1 MQQLYSAT
9 TLWHRGRSAHFFSVN
24 YITLIRNYVTS
35 LERMRGIFVT
45 DKTMKEMATVKD
57 RKLTKA
63 TFPVEGMTCASCAN
77 SIQSMLNA
85 RDGVAEANVN
95 FAGKTLQVAYDAQ
108 EVNPVQLRETVQEI
122 GFDILIEETTQ
133 EELEERQAKSLAALK
148 RKTIIASILAF
159 PVFVLGMFFH
169 DTFAWG
175 NWAMLI
181 LTTPILLWAGQRFF
195 TGAWAQAR
203 HGRANMDTLVALST
217 GIAYVFS
224 VFNTVYPEFFLSR
237 GLMPHVY
244 FEAVAVIIAF
254 ILLGKYLEEN
264 AKDRSSSAIKKLMGL
279 QPKTVRVLRNDT
291 QMELKI
297 EEVQL
302 GDRVVLLP
310 GERVPVD
317 GEVASG
323 STYVDESM
331 LSGEPL
337 PVQKNPGDLLYAGT
351 INQKGSVQLIAQ
363 KTGGETM
370 LAHII
375 KLVQEAQG
383 SKAPVQKLVDKIAG
397 IFVPIVLVIAL
408 LTFAAWMMFG
418 GQVYLTEALLSTI
431 SVLVIACPCALG
443 LATPTAIM
451 VGVGRG
457 AENGILIKDAESLEH
472 AHKVNAVILD
482 KTGTITLGKPSVT
495 DVVWAQD
502 TPEQAQLETLF
513 FSMEAQSEHPIAQAI
528 YTFYK
533 EQGRQAVQPDSFNS
547 LTGLGIEATFAGKH
561 YLAGNEKLLRQQGV
575 ELPEYLL
582 QAAKALQ
589 DDAKTAIFFADAA
602 QALAVF
608 AVSDPIKPAA
618 AEGINALHEA
628 GLEVYMLT
636 GDNRQTAEA
645 VSRQVGID
653 HFQAELLPNDKAEF
667 VKKLQAEGKVVA
679 MVGDGIN
686 DAQALA
692 TADVSIAMGQG
703 TDVAM
708 EVAGI
713 TLMRSDLTQVA
724 RAVKLSRATVQ
735 TIHQNL
741 FWAFFYNVICIPVA
755 AGVLFPFTGFL
766 LSPMIAGA
774 AMALSSVSV
783 VTNSL
788 RLRGKKL

>member
-1 MQQLYSAT
+1 M
-9 TLWHRGRSAHFFSVN
+9 GR
-24 YITLIRNYVTS
+24 
-35 LERMRGIFVT
+35 IFVI

-57 RKLTKA
+57 KKFTKA

-77 SIQSMLNA
+77 SIQSML
-85 RDGVAEANVN
+85 RTREGVAEADVN
-95 FAGKTLQVAYDAQ
+95 FAGKTLQVAYDER
-108 EVNPVQLRETVQEI
+108 EVSPAQLRETVQEI
-122 GFDILIEETTQ
+122 GFDILIEEKTQ
-133 EELEERQAKSLAALK
+133 EELEERQAQALAKLK
-148 RKTIIASILAF
+148 RKTIIAGVLAL

-169 DTFAWG
+169 SAFAWG

-181 LTTPILLWAGQRFF
+181 LTAPVLLWAGQRFF
-195 TGAWAQAR
+195 VGAWLQAK
-203 HGRANMDTLVALST
+203 HFRANMDTLVALST
-217 GIAYVFS
+217 GIAFVFS
-224 VFNTVYPEFFLSR
+224 VFNTVYPEFFISR

-244 FEAVAVIIAF
+244 YEAVAVIIAF

-279 QPKTVRVLRNDT
+279 QPKTVRVLRGNT
-291 QMELKI
+291 EMKLKV

-317 GEVASG
+317 GEVAAG

-337 PVQKNPGDLLYAGT
+337 PVQKNPGDTLYAGT
-351 INQKGSVQLIAQ
+351 INQKGSVQLVAQ

-375 KLVQEAQG
+375 RLVQEAQG

-397 IFVPIVLVIAL
+397 IFVPVVLVIAL
-408 LTFAAWMMFG
+408 LTLAAWLVFG
-418 GQVYLTEALLSTI
+418 GEAYLTEALLSTI

-502 TPEQAQLETLF
+502 MAAKEQLETLF

-528 YTFYK
+528 YNFYK
-533 EQGRQAVQPDSFNS
+533 EKGQQATPLDSFNS
-547 LTGLGIEATFAGKH
+547 LTGLGIEATYNGER

-575 ELPEYLL
+575 ALPEHLL
-582 QAAKALQ
+582 QAARQLQ
-589 DDAKTAIFFADAA
+589 EDAKTAIFFADGA

-618 AEGINALHEA
+618 AEGIKAMQEA
-628 GLEVYMLT
+628 GLEIYMLT

-645 VSRQVGID
+645 VARQVAVA
-653 HFQAELLPNDKAEF
+653 HYQAELLPTDKADF

-724 RAVKLSRATVQ
+724 KAVKLSRATVQ

-766 LSPMIAGA
+766 LSPMVAGA

-783 VTNSL
+783 VANSL
-788 RLRGKKL
+788 RLRAKNI

>member
-1 MQQLYSAT
+1 
-9 TLWHRGRSAHFFSVN
+9 
-24 YITLIRNYVTS
+24 
-35 LERMRGIFVT
+35 
-45 DKTMKEMATVKD
+45 MATVKD

-95 FAGKTLQVAYDAQ
+95 FAGKTVQVAYDAQ

-148 RKTIIASILAF
+148 RKTVIASILAF

-397 IFVPIVLVIAL
+397 IFVPIVLVIAI
-408 LTFAAWMMFG
+408 LTFAAWMVFG
-418 GQVYLTEALLSTI
+418 GQAYLTEALLSTI

-533 EQGRQAVQPDSFNS
+533 EQGRQAVQPDAFNS
-547 LTGLGIEATFAGKH
+547 LTGLGIEATFAGKR

-575 ELPEYLL
+575 VLPEYLL

-618 AEGINALHEA
+618 AEGIKALHEA

-766 LSPMIAGA
+766 LSPMVAGA

>member
-1 MQQLYSAT
+1 MAT
-9 TLWHRGRSAHFFSVN
+9 TTES
-24 YITLIRNYVTS
+24 
-35 LERMRGIFVT
+35 
-45 DKTMKEMATVKD
+45 
-57 RKLTKA
+57 KLTKT
-63 TFPVEGMTCASCAN
+63 TFPVEGMSCASCAG
-77 SIQSMLNA
+77 SIESML
-85 RDGVAEANVN
+85 RSQEGVQEANVN
-95 FAGKTLQVAYDAQ
+95 FAGKTLQVAY
-108 EVNPVQLRETVQEI
+108 EPEKVSPEQLRETVQEI
-122 GFDILIEETTQ
+122 GFDILVEKKTQ
-133 EELEERQAKSLAALK
+133 EELEERQAAALTKLK
-148 RKTIIASILAF
+148 RKTIVAGVLAL

-175 NWAMLI
+175 NWVSLL
-181 LTTPILLWAGQRFF
+181 LTAPILLWAGQRFF
-195 TGAWAQAR
+195 VGAWAQAK
-203 HGRANMDTLVALST
+203 HFRANMDTLVALST
-217 GIAYVFS
+217 GIAFLFS
-224 VFNTVYPEFFLSR
+224 LFNTVYPEFFLSR

-244 FEAVAVIIAF
+244 YEAVAVIIAF

-279 QPKTVRVLRNDT
+279 QPKTVRVIRNGS
-291 QMELKI
+291 ELEIKI
-297 EEVQL
+297 EEVQV
-302 GDRVVLLP
+302 GDKVLLLP

-317 GEVASG
+317 GEVVAG
-323 STYVDESM
+323 TTYVDESM

-337 PVQKNPGDLLYAGT
+337 PVQKQAGDMLFAGT
-351 INQKGSVQLIAQ
+351 INQKGSLQLVAR

-397 IFVPIVLVIAL
+397 IFVPIVLVIAV
-408 LTFAAWMMFG
+408 LTFVAWLIVG
-418 GQVYLTEALLSTI
+418 GEAYLSEALLSTI

-457 AENGILIKDAESLEH
+457 AENGILIKDAVSLER
-472 AHKVNAVILD
+472 AHKADVVILD

-495 DVVWAQD
+495 DVVWADETVAQERL
-502 TPEQAQLETLF
+502 EQLF

-528 YTFYK
+528 YTFYREK
-533 EQGRQAVQPDSFNS
+533 GLQALQPASFNS
-547 LTGLGIEATFAGKH
+547 LTGLGVEAVFEGTR
-561 YLAGNEKLLRQQGV
+561 YYSGNEKLLKQQHIQV
-575 ELPEYLL
+575 PEHLL
-582 QAAKALQ
+582 QAARQLQ
-589 DDAKTAIFFADAA
+589 EDARTVIFFADAT

-608 AVSDPIKPAA
+608 AVSDPIKPAS
-618 AEGINALHEA
+618 AEGIKAMQEA

-636 GDNRQTAEA
+636 GDNQQTAAA
-645 VSRQVGID
+645 VARQVGVA
-653 HFQAELLPNDKAEF
+653 HYKAELLPNDKADF

-703 TDVAM
+703 TDIAMDVAN
-708 EVAGI
+708 I
-713 TLMRSDLTQVA
+713 TLMRSDLMQVA
-724 RAVKLSRATVQ
+724 GAVKLSRATVQ

-755 AGVLFPFTGFL
+755 AGLLYPFTGFL
-766 LSPMIAGA
+766 LSPMVAGA

-783 VTNSL
+783 VGNSL
-788 RLRGKKL
+788 RLRGKRL

>member
-1 MQQLYSAT
+1 
-9 TLWHRGRSAHFFSVN
+9 
-24 YITLIRNYVTS
+24 
-35 LERMRGIFVT
+35 
-45 DKTMKEMATVKD
+45 MATVKD

-108 EVNPVQLRETVQEI
+108 EVSPVQLRETVQEI

-133 EELEERQAKSLAALK
+133 EELEERQVKSLAALK
-148 RKTIIASILAF
+148 RKTVIASILAF

-175 NWAMLI
+175 NWAMLL

-195 TGAWAQAR
+195 TGAWAQAK

-279 QPKTVRVLRNDT
+279 QPKTVRVLRNGT

-408 LTFAAWMMFG
+408 LTFAAWMVFG
-418 GQVYLTEALLSTI
+418 GEAYLTEALLSTI

-502 TPEQAQLETLF
+502 TPEQAQLEALF

-533 EQGRQAVQPDSFNS
+533 EQGRQAIQPDSFNS
-547 LTGLGIEATFAGKH
+547 LTGLGIEATFAGKR

-575 ELPEYLL
+575 VLPEYLL

-589 DDAKTAIFFADAA
+589 DDAKTAIFFADAV

-618 AEGINALHEA
+618 AEGIKALHEA
-628 GLEVYMLT
+628 GVEVYMLT